1 MPTNMYLK
9 LDTIDGESTDSKHEK
24 WIEILSWSHSFSQPT
39 TAVRASAGATVE
51 QCAHSDVSCTK
62 YLDMATDAILHKCWS
77 GKLLKVATVDCFQS
91 DGDNQPTK
99 YLMIEMDKVI
109 VSSYS
114 ISAGAGDKPMENLS
128 LSYGKVKYTYIDQTK
143 DKGTAG
149 GAKPISHDLTIN
161 KVE

>member
-1 MPTNMYLK
+1 MARLK
-9 LDTIDGESTDSKHEK
+9 DLYKSRIIPELTERFGYKN
-24 WIEILSWSHSFSQPT
+24 PM
-39 TAVRASAGATVE
+39 AVPRME
-51 QCAHSDVSCTK
+51 
-62 YLDMATDAILHKCWS
+62 
-77 GKLLKVATVDCFQS
+77 
-91 DGDNQPTK
+91 
-99 YLMIEMDKVI
+99 KVI
-109 VSSYS
+109 VSNYS